1 MLLVGPRQALG
12 HIATRIA
19 YGAIAVV
26 DFLPL
31 RSAVTARGHPA
42 RIDDGPAFL
51 RLVPAALALTRN
63 RGQVGRPPAPSPARC
78 DRERRREN
86 AAERIPLPLKTLYSP
101 PAILRGVDSVR

>member
-31 RSAVTARGHPA
+31 RSAVTAHGHPT
-42 RIDDGPAFL
+42 RIDDGPAFP
-51 RLVPAALALTRN
+51 RLVPALALTRN
-63 RGQVGRPPAPSPARC
+63 RRHVGRPSAPSPARC